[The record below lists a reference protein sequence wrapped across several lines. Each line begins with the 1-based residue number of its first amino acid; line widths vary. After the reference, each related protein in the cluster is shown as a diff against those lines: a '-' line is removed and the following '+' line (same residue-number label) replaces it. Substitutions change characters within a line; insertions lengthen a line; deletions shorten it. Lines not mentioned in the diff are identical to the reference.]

1 MQLPP
6 LPTIKSV
13 KGVVQNWRLA
23 KLLPLVQAVK
33 ATGIYGFER
42 AIFLLPLVLRA
53 TGWRGK
59 FVSADS
65 LDFMKNFGW
74 HNIATAHRS
83 VYELY
88 SLPTV

>member
-6 LPTIKSV
+6 LPIIKGV

-23 KLLPLVQAVK
+23 NLLPLVQAV
-33 ATGIYGFER
+33 E
-42 AIFLLPLVLRA
+42 LLVS

-59 FVSADS
+59 LVSADS